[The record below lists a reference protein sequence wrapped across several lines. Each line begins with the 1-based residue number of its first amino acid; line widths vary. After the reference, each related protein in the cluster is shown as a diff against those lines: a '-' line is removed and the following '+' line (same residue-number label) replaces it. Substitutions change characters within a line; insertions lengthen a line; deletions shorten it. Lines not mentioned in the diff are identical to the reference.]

1 MWIKK
6 WGTLIVV
13 ATLLAGV
20 LAGCSSSDSNADQDG
35 ITTLT
40 VWGMGAEAKA
50 LPEMAAQFE
59 QENPDIRVEVQALPW
74 ANAHDKLLTAVG
86 SKSGPDIVQM
96 GTSWVPEFAHAG
108 ALLDITP
115 YARTYPELGQENFF
129 EGAVS
134 TTQYDGKTVGVPWY
148 TEAQV
153 LFYRTDLL
161 AEVGYEDGP
170 KTWGDL
176 ADAAEKLAA
185 RGEGK
190 YGIAFSNK
198 EQSLS
203 FMMARQ
209 NGSELIDAQGNPLFN
224 QPEFVEAVTYLNS
237 FFQNGSNALDLGIDS
252 IQGLKGDGIVPMF
265 ISGPFMIK
273 QIQEQAPEL
282 EGKWAVAE
290 LPTKENNLSVL
301 GGSNLSVFQFSEHQE
316 EAARF
321 LAFMSKP
328 ENQLKWME
336 LASVLPAAKE
346 AWEDP
351 SLQND
356 EHMQVIRGQ
365 LDKAQPMPQL
375 AAWEEIAQQYL
386 KSFERIYRGGADV
399 QTELDAFNE
408 QAVSILKK

>member
-6 WGTLIVV
+6 WGTLIAA
-13 ATLLAGV
+13 ATLLAGI

-50 LPEMAAQFE
+50 LPQMAAQFE
-59 QENPDIRVEVQALPW
+59 EENPDIRVEVQALPW

-115 YARTYPELGQENFF
+115 YVETYPELGQENFF
-129 EGAVS
+129 EGAVA

-161 AEVGYEDGP
+161 AEVGYEGGP
-170 KTWGDL
+170 KTWEEL
-176 ADAAEKLAA
+176 ADAAQKLAA

-209 NGSELIDAQGNPLFN
+209 NGSELIDTQGNPLFN
-224 QPEFVEAVTYLNS
+224 QPEFVEAVEYVNS

-328 ENQLKWME
+328 ENQLTWME
-336 LASVLPAAKE
+336 LASVLPASKE

-356 EHMQVIRGQ
+356 EHMQVIRSQ

-375 AAWEEIAQQYL
+375 AAWEQIAQQYL